1 MKSSSYLLTLVI
13 LCFFSTS
20 LSAQLDFGGLSGT
33 SNQNPSD
40 TTKQKFFTI
49 FHGNPGKAALYSL
62 VIPGAG
68 QLYNKRWWKLPLV
81 YGLEGSAIYFFITN
95 NTDFKQFDACYVGHI
110 NDNMQAIGENCTINP
125 NTPNSIFLDENT
137 SFLFRNRTR
146 NRREVGILLTIG
158 AHLFQSLEA
167 FIDRHLIDFDVDED
181 LTFQLGPSQ
190 IELNPLGVQT
200 FDIFSISIPLGK

>member
-1 MKSSSYLLTLVI
+1 MKSTGYLLTLVI

-68 QLYNKRWWKLPLV
+68 QLYNKRWWKVPLV
-81 YGLEGSAIYFFITN
+81 YGLEGSAIYFFIKN
-95 NTDFKQFDACYVGHI
+95 NNDFNQWDACYRSQITDGATT
-110 NDNMQAIGENCTINP
+110 NQELCTTDGGFFVQDSNRA
-125 NTPNSIFLDENT
+125 
-137 SFLFRNRTR
+137 FLFRNQAR
-146 NRREVGILLTIG
+146 NRREIGILLSIG

-190 IELNPLGVQT
+190 IEPNPLGIQS
-200 FDIFSISIPLGK
+200 FDIFSISIPLSK

>member
-81 YGLEGSAIYFFITN
+81 YGLEGSAIYFFIKN
-95 NTDFKQFDACYVGHI
+95 NSDLNQWNACYI
-110 NDNMQAIGENCTINP
+110 NLVRTGVADQELCT
-125 NTPNSIFLDENT
+125 TDGGFFVQDQERA
-137 SFLFRNRTR
+137 FLFRNQAR
-146 NRREVGILLTIG
+146 NRREIGILLSIG

-181 LTFQLGPSQ
+181 STFHLGPSQ
-190 IELNPLGVQT
+190 IEPNPLGVQT